1 MRICRRREWLT
12 ITSSVAFVANR
23 LSMDIAAPIQKIE
36 SGKAVSEMKFL
47 PQLFDNN
54 RAWAERIKLEDPAY
68 FERLSHAQT
77 PEYLWIGCADSR
89 VPANEIV
96 GLGPGELFGTATSPI
111 WCRHSMPTFTPS
123 DRKSTRLNSSHGYI
137 SY

>member
-1 MRICRRREWLT
+1 M
-12 ITSSVAFVANR
+12 ITSSVAFGANR
-23 LSMDIAAPIQKIE
+23 SSMDIAAPIQKIE

-96 GLGPGELFGTATSPI
+96 DLDPGEPVQLLDDRGHGPAPQAK
-111 WCRHSMPTFTPS
+111 RHPS
-123 DRKSTRLNSSHGYI
+123 RGPRPRGRA
-137 SY
+137 